1 MANSEEIIKNLIL
14 NYVKNEHYVHNNA
27 IDVYWDYGD
36 AIEDVS
42 TLEDICDVGMHND
55 VETFDD
61 AMLDYMYQNDWDLD
75 QWHYIFD
82 NLDFNECV
90 ETALENGEISDE
102 DFEYY
107 QSLDFSDIRD
117 IIQDN
122 IDLDMN
128 PDHFNCDVVITLR
141 FDGQYSENYLDRV
154 ISDSDNAKDFYTFDE
169 DGNLASTDSYY
180 YVILNTDAYKFYEL
194 YKHYH
199 TNGRNMTD
207 QIILTNCDIAIG
219 DEDDIVAQ
227 NKTIV
232 LNKKMIREL
241 DDMSAEIT

>member
-14 NYVKNEHYVHNNA
+14 NYVKDERYVRNNTIDINWDYRVA
-27 IDVYWDYGD
+27 IDDL
-36 AIEDVS
+36 S
-42 TLEDICDVGMHND
+42 TLTDICDIGISNG

-61 AMLDYMYQNDWDLD
+61 AMLDYMYQNDWDLE

-82 NLDFNECV
+82 NLDFDGRV

-122 IDLDMN
+122 IDLDLN

-141 FDGQYSENYLDRV
+141 FDGQYSENYLDSL
-154 ISDSDNAKDFYTFDE
+154 ISDSGDHEDFYMFDE
-169 DGNLASTDSYY
+169 EGGLLPTEKYY
-180 YVILNTDAYKFYEL
+180 YVIISTDAYKFYEI
-194 YKHYH
+194 YRHYQ
-199 TNGRNMTD
+199 TD
-207 QIILTNCDIAIG
+207 GKLLTGEIVLTNCDIAIG
-219 DEDDIVAQ
+219 DEDDIVAS
-227 NKTIV
+227 NKTVV
-232 LNKKMIREL
+232 LNKRMIRQL
-241 DDMSAEIT
+241 DDISAEFN